1 MVTRRHIRGTET
13 SLTPVRE
20 KFGGFDVPASLTG
33 MVVALGFLILI
44 GALAGGIAAALGYRL
59 EPVDLAG
66 DPSDVVVMGAIGA
79 LLALL
84 AAFLLGGWSAGRMAR
99 YDGGINGL
107 AAGLWA
113 LVMVVVL
120 ALVGAWVGAEYDAFD
135 QAGIPEWLPGLT
147 EDSITGPGVVAAVV
161 AVAVILAGGFLG
173 GKAGEVYHRKADA
186 ALTDGLVR
194 DSARPTPAPGYVT
207 PAPGE
212 DEPVV
217 ATPDDEIVDSDSHP
231 DDTIVSDPDD
241 TNPSDPDDTT
251 VLADDGRER

>member
-1 MVTRRHIRGTET
+1 MATRRHIRGTET

-20 KFGGFDVPASLTG
+20 KFGGFDIPASLTG
-33 MVVALGFLILI
+33 MVVALGFLVLVS
-44 GALAGGIAAALGYRL
+44 ALASGIAAALGYRL

-66 DPSDVVVMGAIGA
+66 DPSDVVVLGAIGA
-79 LLALL
+79 LLVLL

-113 LVMVVVL
+113 LVVVAVL
-120 ALVGAWVGAEYDAFD
+120 ALVGVWVGAEYDAFD

-173 GKAGEVYHRKADA
+173 GKVGEAYHRKADA

-194 DSARPTPAPGYVT
+194 DSARPTRAPGSMMSIPDEDVT
-207 PAPGE
+207 SIPDE
-212 DEPVV
+212 DENAV
-217 ATPDDEIVDSDSHP
+217 ATPDDEIVGTDS
-231 DDTIVSDPDD
+231 V
-241 TNPSDPDDTT
+241 PDDTT
-251 VLADDGRER
+251 VLADDGTER